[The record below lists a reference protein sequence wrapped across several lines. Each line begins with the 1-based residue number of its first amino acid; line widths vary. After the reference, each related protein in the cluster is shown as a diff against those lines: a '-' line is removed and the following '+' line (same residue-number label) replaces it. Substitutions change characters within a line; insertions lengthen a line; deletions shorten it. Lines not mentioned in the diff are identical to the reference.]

1 MSISTL
7 DSPVPS
13 SATLDASPLTPQAK
27 RTAPS
32 TPSSEGKN
40 QANVN
45 FNSREQA
52 SGPVF
57 GDHQPPVNRGGD
69 PHHARHN
76 PDPLAMASV
85 ARHPTF
91 LEQFKQWGSQW
102 FGGCRPPA
110 CPPCNSAPPRPNP
123 SIGRPHPK
131 PDYSTQNHEQLTQ
144 ALLDNFNAF
153 TGSAHGKHMTTRDIR
168 AMANRQPGND
178 PVMNNNIRLAKELLN
193 RPDLMQALDRNNGT
207 GATDGRFSKQDL
219 RDALNDTNYFRYK
232 SDKEIAGEML
242 SHFDELAR
250 RLGGQIS
257 IRDLKKLASQP
268 LTGDSSKDHLI
279 QLAQAVL
286 SRGNLLGAMDRNGDG
301 HLSRREIQRLSR

>member
-13 SATLDASPLTPQAK
+13 SSTLDTSPHTPQAK
-27 RTAPS
+27 RAAPS

-69 PHHARHN
+69 HHHAPHN
-76 PDPLAMASV
+76 HNPLAMASV

-91 LEQFKQWGSQW
+91 LEQFKQWVSQW

-110 CPPCNSAPPRPNP
+110 CPPCNSAPPRPHP
-123 SIGRPHPK
+123 SIGRPFPK
-131 PDYSTQNHEQLTQ
+131 PDYSLQSHEQLTQ
-144 ALLDNFNAF
+144 ALLDNFKAF
-153 TGSAHGKHMTTRDIR
+153 TGSDHGSMSLRDIK

-193 RPDLMQALDRNNGT
+193 RPELMQALDRKNGT
-207 GATDGRFSKQDL
+207 GATDNRFNKQDL
-219 RDALNDTNYFRYK
+219 RDALNDTNYFRYQ
-232 SDKEIAGEML
+232 SDKEIAKEML

-250 RLGGQIS
+250 RWGGKIS
-257 IRDLKKLASQP
+257 INDLKKLASQP
-268 LTGDSSKDHLI
+268 LTGDSPKDHLI
-279 QLAQAVL
+279 QLAQELL
-286 SRGNLLGAMDRNGDG
+286 SRGNLLNAMDRNGDG
-301 HLSRREIQRLSR
+301 KLSEREIKRLSR